1 MKGARE
7 TSDDRNSAL
16 PKDLWLLSQTVS
28 SVRAE
33 LHLQSSSHTENAQR
47 ILDEIISI
55 AQGMVTSKWQ
65 N

>member
-47 ILDEIISI
+47 TLDEIISI